1 MFKIKYNKDSSIQK
15 HKTRIIAKTYSQQ
28 LIVDF
33 FETFAPKIKIV
44 LTLVAILHLQVLQ
57 LDVKSAFLNRE
68 LQEEVSVE
76 QPPIYE
82 WKGKTRDKIYRL
94 YKAFYEL
101 KHALRTWNIK
111 INLYFHQNRF
121 EKSQHKPS
129 LYIKKKREDFLMV
142 CLYVD
147 DLIYAGTNKN
157 MVA

>member
-57 LDVKSAFLNRE
+57 LDVTSAFLNRE

-76 QPPIYE
+76 QPPIC
-82 WKGKTRDKIYRL
+82 K
-94 YKAFYEL
+94 
-101 KHALRTWNIK
+101 
-111 INLYFHQNRF
+111 
-121 EKSQHKPS
+121 
-129 LYIKKKREDFLMV
+129 
-142 CLYVD
+142 
-147 DLIYAGTNKN
+147 
-157 MVA
+157 